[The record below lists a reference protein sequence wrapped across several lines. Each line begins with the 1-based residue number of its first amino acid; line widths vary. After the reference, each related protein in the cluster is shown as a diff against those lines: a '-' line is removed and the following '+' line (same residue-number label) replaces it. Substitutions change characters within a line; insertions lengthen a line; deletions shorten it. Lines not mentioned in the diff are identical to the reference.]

1 MLMSGILL
9 PTSEPVRATDGQQH
23 PKEIYTLPLWLD
35 SVINFL
41 NDNSG
46 AITVITTVILVIIT
60 WRYVRLTKLMLK
72 ASNTPVVRIFLH
84 ASGFS
89 ITLCVENIGTGFAQ
103 DIKFKGDLSFKP
115 TEPGEATIGE
125 LNPFKDGIDYLGPG
139 HKSET
144 FLFHRGELT
153 QLPNH
158 TFPITVTYKDLA
170 GFKDEK
176 TFTDFTVGTRI
187 TISADTLSR
196 DIAVPTKFR

>member
-1 MLMSGILL
+1 MAIC
-9 PTSEPVRATDGQQH
+9 PIDKTDA
-23 PKEIYTLPLWLD
+23 E
-35 SVINFL
+35 
-41 NDNSG
+41 
-46 AITVITTVILVIIT
+46 
-60 WRYVRLTKLMLK
+60 

-176 TFTDFTVGTRI
+176 TFTFEIGNWENTDQFGSPHTDSVANAVERVAQQLEQASRKQSSEHRQQWGSTRI
-187 TISADTLSR
+187 NQLLNIKDPQMVVLERIADALEKKSS
-196 DIAVPTKFR
+196 DE

>member
-1 MLMSGILL
+1 MPSWLES
-9 PTSEPVRATDGQQH
+9 
-23 PKEIYTLPLWLD
+23 TLK
-35 SVINFL
+35 FL

-46 AITVITTVILVIIT
+46 AITALATVILVVIT
-60 WRYVRLTKLMLK
+60 WWYVRLTKMMLK
-72 ASNTPVVRIFLH
+72 TSNTPVVRIFLH
-84 ASGFS
+84 ASESS

-115 TEPGEATIGE
+115 TQPSGATIGE

-153 QLPNH
+153 RLPNH

-176 TFTDFTVGTRI
+176 TFIFEIGNWDNTDQSDIYQSYQEVNSNQKI
-187 TISADTLSR
+187 T
-196 DIAVPTKFR
+196 DIGR